1 MNEVFKLRAVHQIVH
16 DRVPILPGSTF
27 DATQELAEYLVEHG
41 AAELA
46 STEPFIPIEDR
57 APPGKTALNKI
68 PGQPSSVFV
77 DTAEL
82 EAQKVKSAG
91 NY

>member
-1 MNEVFKLRAVHQIVH
+1 MNEVFTLRAVHQIVH
-16 DRVPILPGSTF
+16 DRVPILPGSIF
-27 DATQELAEYLVEHG
+27 DATRETAEYLIEHG
-41 AAELA
+41 AAQLA
-46 STEPFIPIEDR
+46 SEPVFVPIEDK